1 MFRGSHELTLDNK
14 GRLAIPAKFR
24 DALSRDFDTQ
34 RIVATLDSRDRLLF
48 YPEGE
53 WEKVEQ
59 QLLLLNVKG
68 KPKFAALSKFAA
80 AQCRNVGSG

>member
-59 QLLLLNVKG
+59 QKASQICSFIKICCCTMRKRWN
-68 KPKFAALSKFAA
+68 
-80 AQCRNVGSG
+80 